1 MAVEIHLGIDQ
12 DASPT
17 RVDDSGLDILAGIYP
32 CSAPLYPDFGIQFS
46 NPGAVIPG
54 WIPQASCEPDESVSP
69 QAAGQITCSKSYG
82 SITGCPNLVDAAES
96 KNRWVSAAVRTIR
109 ERGKIRVKPSC

>member
-54 WIPQASCEPDESVSP
+54 
-69 QAAGQITCSKSYG
+69 
-82 SITGCPNLVDAAES
+82 
-96 KNRWVSAAVRTIR
+96 
-109 ERGKIRVKPSC
+109 